1 MISLYS
7 GTPGSGKSLHCART
21 IINWSRLGY
30 PVIGNFTV
38 DLSKYKRAAYT
49 YCPNDQMTPKFLID
63 YSRQRFG
70 DKAPKEGSILLVID
84 ECQLL
89 FNAREWQHSGR
100 AQWLSFFTQHRKLG
114 YDIIL
119 IAQFDRMIDRQIR
132 SLIEY
137 EYIHRKMS
145 NFGWQGKALSLFF
158 GGKTFI
164 AVKMWYP
171 LHERLGS
178 ELFHARKSLYSIY
191 DSYATFDDGQQTAP
205 KPAAAAPA
213 QEENVPPS
221 PAPAPA
227 APERKRRSI
236 AEKIAAR
243 KAAASPDPEVK
254 VAEIVD
260 PKPRKKPKQP
270 GILAGSYLRPW
281 AEGSMVSR
289 NGKYLHPGGRSE
301 TGWKHSQVNSS
312 S

>member
-38 DLSKYKRAAYT
+38 DLSKYKRADYT
-49 YCPNDQMTPKFLID
+49 YCPNDRMTPQFLTD

-70 DKAPKEGSILLVID
+70 DKPPKEGSILLVID

-89 FNAREWQHSGR
+89 FNAREWQQSGR

-119 IAQFDRMIDRQIR
+119 IAQFDRMVDRQIR

-137 EYIHRKMS
+137 EFIHRKMS

-158 GGKTFI
+158 GGKTFV

-171 LHERLGS
+171 LHEKLGS
-178 ELFHARKSLYSIY
+178 ELFHARKSLYRIY
-191 DSYATFDDGQQTAP
+191 DSYATFDSDQKAP
-205 KPAAAAPA
+205 EPV
-213 QEENVPPS
+213 EEV
-221 PAPAPA
+221 PAPEQAELVPVV
-227 APERKRRSI
+227 PERPKHGRILDAACRKILSI
-236 AEKIAAR
+236 GYQGKH
-243 KAAASPDPEVK
+243 
-254 VAEIVD
+254 
-260 PKPRKKPKQP
+260 
-270 GILAGSYLRPW
+270 GTNSYNII
-281 AEGSMVSR
+281 SR
-289 NGKYLHPGGRSE
+289 
-301 TGWKHSQVNSS
+301 
-312 S
+312 